1 MIFAFCNKTLFKN
14 YTQYLACVL
23 INPDYA
29 EYFGFRNQQR
39 LQPVSNKD
47 SIFRKPDNVLNLHCK
62 TEIIFNTIFSSDKCV
77 RNPTMHK
84 VTLYIFES

>member
-1 MIFAFCNKTLFKN
+1 MIFESCNKTLFKN

-47 SIFRKPDNVLNLHCK
+47 SIFRKPDNV
-62 TEIIFNTIFSSDKCV
+62 
-77 RNPTMHK
+77 
-84 VTLYIFES
+84 

>member
-1 MIFAFCNKTLFKN
+1 MTFSSYNKTLFKS

-47 SIFRKPDNVLNLHCK
+47 SIFRKPDNVLNLHCE
-62 TEIIFNTIFSSDKCV
+62 TEMIFNTIFSSDKCV
-77 RNPTMHK
+77 RNPTMYK
-84 VTLYIFES
+84 YTFYIFES

>member
-1 MIFAFCNKTLFKN
+1 MIFASCNKTLFQN
-14 YTQYLACVL
+14 YTRYLACVL

-47 SIFRKPDNVLNLHCK
+47 SIFRKPDNVLNLHCE
-62 TEIIFNTIFSSDKCV
+62 TEISFKTIFSSNTCV
-77 RNPTMHK
+77 RNPTVYK
-84 VTLYIFES
+84 YIFYIFES

>member
-1 MIFAFCNKTLFKN
+1 MHHVTKRFSKKN
-14 YTQYLACVL
+14 TQYIACVL

-47 SIFRKPDNVLNLHCK
+47 SIFRKPDNVLNLHCE
-62 TEIIFNTIFSSDKCV
+62 TEISFNTIFSSDKCV
-77 RNPTMHK
+77 RNPTVYK
-84 VTLYIFES
+84 YTFYIFES

>member
-1 MIFAFCNKTLFKN
+1 MIFESCNKTLFKN

-47 SIFRKPDNVLNLHCK
+47 SIFRKPDNVLNLHCV

-77 RNPTMHK
+77 RNPTMYK
-84 VTLYIFES
+84 CTLYIFES